1 MIKGWILVMFLAY
14 SNGEGGVAL
23 VTEKID
29 FGSMEECVE
38 ARGKFLTETKAAEFR
53 RSISF
58 CTKRTL

>member
-14 SNGEGGVAL
+14 SNGEGGAAA

-29 FGSMEECVE
+29 FGTQEECLD
-38 ARGKFLTETKAAEFR
+38 ARRQFVTETKSVEFK

-58 CTKRTL
+58 CAKRTF